1 MFPLHSGDELF
12 FKVSSNSHQ
21 QDKIPQDLISG
32 HASEASSIITN
43 DMGKS
48 HRGQSFSME
57 TDKIPS
63 DNYNSNNSNYN
74 NNKKLMHRDVERQR
88 RQEMATL
95 YASLR
100 ALLPL
105 EFIKGKRSISDQM
118 NEGVNYVKY
127 LEKKIKELGVK
138 RDELKRLSNLSI
150 SASQIET
157 SDQNDTSPS
166 NRFVVH
172 QSLVGIEI
180 AYSCG
185 YLEQELPLSKVLEVL
200 LDEGLCVVNCV
211 STRVDERLLHT
222 IQAEVKDP
230 SSFSLSDLQQKLTQV
245 NTNDSQKKK
254 MTHRDI
260 EKLRRQEMS
269 VLHASLRSLL
279 PLEYIK
285 GKRSMSDHMNEA
297 VNYVKD
303 LKNKINE
310 LSSRRD
316 ELQKELA
323 SSVSD
328 SGSSSNNCTPSRVV
342 IHSCLGGLVVMISSG
357 CREQGFPVS
366 RVLEVLIEQGLDV
379 VNFNNFNG
387 DELPS

>member
-74 NNKKLMHRDVERQR
+74 NNKKLVHRDVERQR

-222 IQAEVKDP
+222 IQAEVTDP

-245 NTNDSQKKK
+245 K
-254 MTHRDI
+254 
-260 EKLRRQEMS
+260 
-269 VLHASLRSLL
+269 
-279 PLEYIK
+279 
-285 GKRSMSDHMNEA
+285 
-297 VNYVKD
+297 
-303 LKNKINE
+303 
-310 LSSRRD
+310 
-316 ELQKELA
+316 
-323 SSVSD
+323 
-328 SGSSSNNCTPSRVV
+328 
-342 IHSCLGGLVVMISSG
+342 
-357 CREQGFPVS
+357 
-366 RVLEVLIEQGLDV
+366 
-379 VNFNNFNG
+379 
-387 DELPS
+387 

>member
-1 MFPLHSGDELF
+1 MFPLHSGDDLF
-12 FKVSSNSHQ
+12 FKVSSDSHQ
-21 QDKIPQDLISG
+21 QYKIPQDLISG

-48 HRGQSFSME
+48 RRGQSSSME
-57 TDKIPS
+57 TDRIPS
-63 DNYNSNNSNYN
+63 DNYNNNNSNYN
-74 NNKKLMHRDVERQR
+74 NNKKLMHRDIERQR

-150 SASQIET
+150 STSQIET

-245 NTNDSQKKK
+245 K
-254 MTHRDI
+254 
-260 EKLRRQEMS
+260 
-269 VLHASLRSLL
+269 
-279 PLEYIK
+279 
-285 GKRSMSDHMNEA
+285 
-297 VNYVKD
+297 
-303 LKNKINE
+303 
-310 LSSRRD
+310 
-316 ELQKELA
+316 
-323 SSVSD
+323 
-328 SGSSSNNCTPSRVV
+328 
-342 IHSCLGGLVVMISSG
+342 
-357 CREQGFPVS
+357 
-366 RVLEVLIEQGLDV
+366 
-379 VNFNNFNG
+379 
-387 DELPS
+387 